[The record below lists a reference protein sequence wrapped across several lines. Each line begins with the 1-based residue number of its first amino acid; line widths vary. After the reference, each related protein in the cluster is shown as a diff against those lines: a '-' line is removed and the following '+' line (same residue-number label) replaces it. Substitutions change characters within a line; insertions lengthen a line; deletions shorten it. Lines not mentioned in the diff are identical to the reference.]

1 MKCLSEIGSSNTC
14 VWLAL
19 SVLRLV
25 GYLVPDQLT
34 ELQRRIRPFYVM
46 LWFMFIVGIMMI
58 AQIGDLVR
66 IWGNVP
72 LMVETSYLLFTY
84 FVHVFKIINVVIH
97 RKAIFDVVREGD
109 EELNMEERAEGKAIV
124 ERSNRDTKILLYT
137 VFLFCCG
144 SAFSWGA
151 TEDRELLFRA
161 WYPFDV
167 TKTPAYEVAYVHQS
181 LAVMVLALTNLS
193 LGALEVSLVG
203 VCRCRLSLLKLSLR
217 TLFQDVN
224 VDVKHLI
231 SKEDDNMVS
240 ERLRVCIQKHQI
252 VLEATTKIESCFTY
266 SILALFTVS
275 IVVLCVS
282 AYQLGEIEL
291 DNEFR
296 VVFMFTY
303 LIGMVIQVFVYCYQ
317 GHHLSEESLEVADT
331 VYELPWYL
339 CSIPLRRSL
348 LVMMARSRRA
358 AEMTAGGFVTLSL
371 GCFMSIIKVSY
382 SFLTVLQ
389 QVDE

>member
-1 MKCLSEIGSSNTC
+1 
-14 VWLAL
+14 
-19 SVLRLV
+19 
-25 GYLVPDQLT
+25 
-34 ELQRRIRPFYVM
+34 
-46 LWFMFIVGIMMI
+46 MFTVGIMMM
-58 AQIGDLVR
+58 AEIGDLVR

-72 LMVETSYLLFTY
+72 LMVETSYLLFTHLVY
-84 FVHVFKIINVVIH
+84 VLKIINVVIH
-97 RKAIFDVVREGD
+97 SEAIFDVVKEGD
-109 EELNMEERAEGKAIV
+109 EELDIEERAEGKEIV
-124 ERSNRDTKILLYT
+124 KRSNRDTKILLYT

-167 TKTPAYEVAYVHQS
+167 TKTPAYEVAYIHQS
-181 LAVMVLALTNLS
+181 LAIMILALTNSS
-193 LGALEVSLVG
+193 LDALEISLVG

-217 TLFQDVN
+217 TLFQDIN
-224 VDVKHLI
+224 VDVKHRI
-231 SKEDDNMVS
+231 SKEDDNAVS
-240 ERLRVCIQKHQI
+240 ERLRVCIKKHQI
-252 VLEATTKIESCFTY
+252 VLEATAIIESCFTY

-282 AYQLGEIEL
+282 AYQLGEVEL

-296 VVFMFTY
+296 VAFMFTY
-303 LIGMVIQVFVYCYQ
+303 LFGMVTQVFVYCYQ
-317 GHHLSEESLEVADT
+317 GHHLSEESLEIADT
-331 VYELPWYL
+331 VYELPWYI
-339 CSIPLRRSL
+339 CSIQLRRSL

-358 AEMTAGGFVTLSL
+358 AEITAGGFTTLSL